1 MTEQAR
7 YYKPTKLDYLYDAA
21 TFINDKVKLIKIIN
35 KMSPHQIRAVFDE
48 FEDPYNSFN
57 YDREYS
63 DYYWSELRYAVS
75 NDYRVLTDCWWM
87 R

>member
-21 TFINDKVKLIKIIN
+21 TFINDEMNLIKIIN
-35 KMSPHQIRAVFDE
+35 KMEKYQIRAVYDE
-48 FEDPYNSFN
+48 FEDPYSSFN

-63 DYYWSELRYAVS
+63 EYYWSRFKKAVAVVRP
-75 NDYRVLTDCWWM
+75 DIV
-87 R
+87 